1 MKEKTR
7 ISTTGNLN
15 RSFTLI
21 ELTVVVFLIGVVLF
35 LAVPR
40 IHDGF
45 FKDGMRSAV
54 KYIISTSRELRNDA
68 VRENKDFV
76 LNVDMNNSIIW
87 FETSDMTPEKK
98 DEMKNK
104 CFRLP
109 DRVKIMDVEVLGLGK
124 KTDGVAAIRFFR
136 KGYTQPAIIHLTQD
150 EKVFTLVYNPFSG
163 SVRTYDKYVEANEKS
178 GEVKI

>member
-1 MKEKTR
+1 MKGKTR
-7 ISTTGNLN
+7 ISTAGNLN
-15 RSFTLI
+15 RGFTLI
-21 ELTVVVFLIGVVLF
+21 ELTVVVFLIGLVLF

-45 FKDGMRSAV
+45 FKDSLRSAI

-68 VRENKDFV
+68 IRENKDFV
-76 LNVDMNNSIIW
+76 LNVDMNNSMLW

-109 DRVKIMDVEVLGLGK
+109 DRVKVMDVDVPGLGK
-124 KTDGVAAIRFFR
+124 KTSGVASIRFFR

-150 EKVFTLVYNPFSG
+150 EKVFTLVYDPFSG
-163 SVRTYDKYVEANEKS
+163 SVRTYDKYLEANERS
-178 GEVKI
+178 SEVKI